1 MKWLN
6 LLKARLRAL
15 VRRDAVI
22 EDIEEEMRSHVE
34 METEANIGRGMKP
47 EEARLAALRSFGN
60 PGLARDFAYEV
71 RGGGM
76 LETLWQDLRY
86 GVRMLL
92 KHPGFTFIAVLTLA
106 LGIGVNTALFSV
118 VNAVL
123 LLPLPYAEPERLAQ
137 VYEANAQQG
146 YDRFS
151 FSLANF
157 VDHRDQQT
165 GFAQMTAYFRR
176 DANLT
181 GAGEPERVQVAI
193 VSASFFPLLRVQP
206 LLGRGFLTE
215 EETPGKHRVAVL
227 SYGLWQRRFG
237 ADPGILNQPVTLSGN
252 LFTVVGVLPAD
263 FQFPD
268 PFGNNPLSDAAPK
281 VDLLT
286 PLAYDPKNLGDRGSH
301 FLSVL
306 ARLQPGVELAQ
317 ALTELRAI
325 AGRLE
330 EQYPDRNKG
339 WTVNVFALQ
348 DEVVRTVR
356 PALILLLAAVAFVLL
371 IACAN
376 VSNLLLAR
384 AAVRQKEMA
393 IRLALGA
400 PRSRLLRQL
409 LTESLLL
416 ALAGGAAGLGLAYWA
431 MRAFISFSPAN
442 VPRTDEIRLDGM
454 ALLFTFGITLLTS
467 VAFGLLPALQ
477 ASKPDVQTT
486 LKEGGR
492 NAGNRAGRPRTRRL
506 LVVAEVALS
515 LLLLIGAGL
524 MIRTFI
530 SFQRVNPGFRTDNL
544 LTMKL
549 ALPYAKYPEPQQ
561 VVAFYQQVIER
572 VRALPGVQGVGAVS
586 DLPLAEGGGVYT
598 FIIEGRPSASA
609 QDDPVAVWRAIN
621 PDYFRTMGMRL
632 RRGREFTEQDRPGAV
647 EVIVI
652 NETMASSFWPG
663 EDPIGKRIQIYDLL
677 PMPWREIV
685 GVVNDTKQAG
695 LDAPTRPEIYVPFS
709 QRERVAMTLIAHTA
723 AGPEQLADAM
733 RAAVQAVDPE
743 QPVYRVSTM
752 EQFFSAEVAAPR
764 ATMFLMGALAVAA
777 MILAAVG
784 IYGVTAYAVTQQTH
798 EIGIRMALGATR
810 RDVLRLV
817 VGQGIT
823 LTLIGEV
830 IGLAGAF
837 ALTGLMTSLL
847 FGVSATDP
855 ATFTVIALLLT
866 GVALLACYIPARRA
880 TKVDPLVALR
890 YE

>member
-1 MKWLN
+1 MAWWN
-6 LLKARLRAL
+6 AFRDRIRAL
-15 VRRDAVI
+15 RDSDAVHREI
-22 EDIEEEMRSHVE
+22 DEEMRFHLDMRAEENVR
-34 METEANIGRGMKP
+34 RGMSP
-47 EEARLAALRSFGN
+47 DDARREAERRFGRLTQIKEMG
-60 PGLARDFAYEV
+60 YEV
-71 RGGGM
+71 RGGGFV
-76 LETLWQDLRY
+76 ETLWQDLRY
-86 GVRMLL
+86 GRRMLL
-92 KHPGFTFIAVLTLA
+92 KHPGFTFIAVLILA
-106 LGIGVNTALFSV
+106 LGTGVNTALFSV

-123 LLPLPYAEPERLAQ
+123 LRPLPYAEPERLAQ
-137 VYEANAQQG
+137 VYEARPPG
-146 YDRFS
+146 DDRFA

-165 GFAQMTAYFRR
+165 GFEQMAAYFRR

-181 GAGEPERVQVAI
+181 GAGEPERVQLAI
-193 VSASFFPLLRVQP
+193 VSASCFPLLRVQP

-237 ADPGILNQPVTLSGN
+237 ADPGIVNKPVTLSGN
-252 LFTVVGVLPAD
+252 VYTVVGVLPAD
-263 FQFPD
+263 FQFPN
-268 PFGNNPLSDAAPK
+268 PFGSNPLSEAAPK
-281 VDLLT
+281 VDLLA
-286 PLAYDPKNLGDRGSH
+286 PMAYDPKNLGDRGSH
-301 FLSVL
+301 FLQVL
-306 ARLQPGVELAQ
+306 ARLKPGVELAQ
-317 ALTELRAI
+317 AQAELRAI

-330 EQYPDRNKG
+330 QQYPDRNKG
-339 WTVNVFALQ
+339 WTINVFALQ
-348 DEVVRTVR
+348 DEVVRHVR
-356 PALILLLAAVAFVLL
+356 PALLLLLAAVAFVLL

-384 AAVRQKEMA
+384 AAGRQKEMA

-400 PRSRLLRQL
+400 PRARLLRLL

-416 ALAGGAAGLGLAYWA
+416 ALAGGAAGLALAYFA
-431 MRAFISFSPAN
+431 MSAFISFSPAN

-477 ASKPDVQTT
+477 ATKRAVHAT

-492 NAGNRAGRPRTRRL
+492 QGNRGGRPRTRGL

-530 SFQRVNPGFRTDNL
+530 SFQRVDPGFRTDNL

-549 ALPYAKYPEPQQ
+549 ALPFAKYPKPQQ
-561 VVAFYQQVIER
+561 QVAFYNQVIER
-572 VRALPGVQGVGAVS
+572 VRALPGVQEVGAVS
-586 DLPLAEGGGVYT
+586 DLPLVEGGVFA
-598 FIIEGRPSASA
+598 FIIEGRASASA
-609 QDDPVAVWRAIN
+609 QDDPSAVWRAIN
-621 PDYFRTMGMRL
+621 PDYFRTMGMQL
-632 RRGREFTEQDRPGAV
+632 RRGREFTEHDQLDQV

-652 NETMASSFWPG
+652 NETMAATFWPG
-663 EDPIGKRIQIYDLL
+663 EDPIGKRIQIYDSQ

-685 GVVNDTKQAG
+685 GVVNDTKEAG
-695 LDAPTRPEIYVPFS
+695 LGAPTRLEIFVPFS
-709 QRERVAMTLIAHTA
+709 QRPRAAMTLIAHTA
-723 AGPEQLADAM
+723 AEPEQLAGAM

-743 QPVYRVSTM
+743 QPVFRISTM
-752 EQFFSAEVAAPR
+752 EQFFSAEIAVPR
-764 ATMFLMGALAVAA
+764 ATMFLLGALAVTAL
-777 MILAAVG
+777 ILAAVG
-784 IYGVTAYAVTQQTH
+784 IYGVMAHAVTQQTH
-798 EIGIRMALGATR
+798 EIGIRTALGATQ

-817 VGQGIT
+817 VRQGMT
-823 LTLIGEV
+823 LTLIGVV

-837 ALTGLMTSLL
+837 ALTRLMTTLL

-866 GVALLACYIPARRA
+866 GVALFACYIPARRA
-880 TKVDPLVALR
+880 TKVDPLTALR

>member
-1 MKWLN
+1 
-6 LLKARLRAL
+6 LL
-15 VRRDAVI
+15 RREAVLQ
-22 EDIEEEMRSHVE
+22 DIDEELRSHVE
-34 METEANIGRGMKP
+34 METHANIERGMTP
-47 EEARLAALRSFGN
+47 DEARLAALRSFGDL
-60 PGLARDFAYEV
+60 GRARELVYEV

-86 GVRMLL
+86 GARMFL
-92 KHPGFTFIAVLTLA
+92 KQPGFTLIAVLTLA
-106 LGIGVNTALFSV
+106 LGIGANTAIFSV

-123 LLPLPYAEPERLAQ
+123 LRPLPYAEPERLAQ

-146 YDRFS
+146 YDRFA

-165 GFAQMTAYFRR
+165 GFEQMAAYFRR

-181 GAGEPERVQVAI
+181 GAGEPERVQVAV

-237 ADPGILNQPVTLSGN
+237 ADPRILNQPVTLSGN
-252 LFTVVGVLPAD
+252 VYTVVGVLPAN

-268 PFGNNPLSDAAPK
+268 PFGNNPLSEAAPK

-286 PLAYDPKNLGDRGSH
+286 PLAYDPKDLGDRGSH

-306 ARLQPGVELAQ
+306 ARLRPGVELAQ
-317 ALTELRAI
+317 ARTELRAI

-356 PALILLLAAVAFVLL
+356 PALLLLLAAVAFVLL

-384 AAVRQKEMA
+384 AAARQKEMA
-393 IRLALGA
+393 VRLALGA
-400 PRSRLLRQL
+400 PRARLLRQL

-416 ALAGGAAGLGLAYWA
+416 ALAGGAAGLALAYWA
-431 MRAFISFSPAN
+431 TRAFISFSPAS
-442 VPRTDEIRLDGM
+442 VPRTDEIRLDGT
-454 ALLFTFGITLLTS
+454 ALLFTFGITLLTG

-477 ASKPDVQTT
+477 ASKPDVHPT

-492 NAGNRAGRPRTRRL
+492 QGGNRAGRPRTRRL

-515 LLLLIGAGL
+515 LLLLIGGGL

-549 ALPYAKYPEPQQ
+549 ALPSTKYREPQQ
-561 VVAFYQQVIER
+561 QAAFYQQVIER

-586 DLPLAEGGGVYT
+586 DLPLAEGGVYT
-598 FIIEGRPSASA
+598 FRIEGRPSASA
-609 QDDPVAVWRAIN
+609 QDDPVAVWRAIS

-632 RRGREFTEQDRPGAV
+632 RRGREFTEHDQPGAV

-652 NETMASSFWPG
+652 NETMAASFWPG
-663 EDPIGKRIQIYDLL
+663 EDPIGKRIQIYDDRE

-685 GVVNDTKQAG
+685 GVVNDTKQTG

-709 QRERVAMTLIAHTA
+709 QRPRAAMTLIAHTA

-733 RAAVQAVDPE
+733 RAAVRAVDPE

-777 MILAAVG
+777 LILAAVG
-784 IYGVTAYAVTQQTH
+784 IYGVMAYAVTQQTH
-798 EIGIRMALGATR
+798 EIGIRMALGATQ
-810 RDVLRLV
+810 RDALRLV
-817 VGQGIT
+817 IGQGMT
-823 LTLIGEV
+823 LALIGEV
-830 IGLAGAF
+830 IGFAGAF
-837 ALTGLMTSLL
+837 ALTRLMTSLL

>member
-1 MKWLN
+1 MAWWKTF
-6 LLKARLRAL
+6 RDRIRAL
-15 VRRDAVI
+15 RDSEAVHREI
-22 EDIEEEMRSHVE
+22 DEEMRFHLDMRADENVR
-34 METEANIGRGMKP
+34 RGMSP
-47 EEARLAALRSFGN
+47 EDARREAERRFGRLTRIKEMG
-60 PGLARDFAYEV
+60 YEV
-71 RGGGM
+71 RGGGFV
-76 LETLWQDLRY
+76 ETLWQDLRY

-123 LLPLPYAEPERLAQ
+123 LRPLPYAEPERLVQ
-137 VYEANAQQG
+137 LYEANAQQG
-146 YDRFS
+146 FDRFA

-157 VDHRDQQT
+157 VDHRDQQS
-165 GFAQMTAYFRR
+165 GFEQMAAYHRWN
-176 DANLT
+176 ANLT

-193 VSASFFPLLRVQP
+193 VSANFLPLLRVQP

-215 EETPGKHRVAVL
+215 EETPGKDNVAVL

-237 ADPGILNQPVTLSGN
+237 ADPGVLNKSVNLSGYVC
-252 LFTVVGVLPAD
+252 TVVGVLPAD

-268 PFGNNPLSDAAPK
+268 PFGRNPLSEAAPK
-281 VDLLT
+281 VDLLA
-286 PLAYDPKNLGDRGSH
+286 PIAYDPKNLGDRGSH
-301 FLSVL
+301 FLQVL

-317 ALTELRAI
+317 AQTELRAI

-330 EQYPDRNKG
+330 QQYPDRNKG

-356 PALILLLAAVAFVLL
+356 PALLLLLAAVAFVLL

-384 AAVRQKEMA
+384 AAARQKEMA

-400 PRSRLLRQL
+400 PRARLLRLL

-416 ALAGGAAGLGLAYWA
+416 ALAGGAAGLALAYWA

-454 ALLFTFGITLLTS
+454 ALLFTFSITLLTS
-467 VAFGLLPALQ
+467 VAFGLLPTLR
-477 ASKPDVQTT
+477 ASKAGVHTT
-486 LKEGGR
+486 LKKGGR
-492 NAGNRAGRPRTRRL
+492 QAGNRGGRPRTRGL

-530 SFQRVNPGFRTDNL
+530 SFQRVDPGFRTDNL

-549 ALPYAKYPEPQQ
+549 ALPFKKYPQPHQQ
-561 VVAFYQQVIER
+561 VAFYRQVIER
-572 VRALPGVQGVGAVS
+572 VRALPGVQEVGAVS
-586 DLPLAEGGGVYT
+586 DLPLVEGGFFA
-598 FIIEGRPSASA
+598 FIIEGRASASA
-609 QDDPVAVWRAIN
+609 QDDPSAVWRAIT

-632 RRGREFTEQDRPGAV
+632 RRGREFTEQDQPGAV

-652 NETMASSFWPG
+652 NETMAASFWPG
-663 EDPIGKRIQIYDLL
+663 EDPIGKRIQIYDSQ

-685 GVVNDTKQAG
+685 GVVNDTKEAG
-695 LDAPTRPEIYVPFS
+695 LGAPTRPEIYVPFS
-709 QRERVAMTLIAHTA
+709 QRPRTAMTLIAHTA
-723 AGPEQLADAM
+723 AGPEQLAGAM
-733 RAAVQAVDPE
+733 RAAVQTVDPE
-743 QPVYRVSTM
+743 QPVFRISTM
-752 EQFFSAEVAAPR
+752 QQFFSAEVAVPR
-764 ATMFLMGALAVAA
+764 ATMFLLGALAVAA
-777 MILAAVG
+777 LILAAVG
-784 IYGVTAYAVTQQTH
+784 IYGVMAHAVTQQTH
-798 EIGIRMALGATR
+798 EIGIRTALGATQ

-817 VGQGIT
+817 VGQGMT
-823 LTLIGEV
+823 LSLIGVV

-837 ALTGLMTSLL
+837 ALTRLMTSLL
-847 FGVSATDP
+847 YGVSATDP

-866 GVALLACYIPARRA
+866 GVALFACYIPARRA

>member
-1 MKWLN
+1 ME
-6 LLKARLRAL
+6 LLKILSARLRAL
-15 VRRDAVI
+15 LRREAVLR
-22 EDIEEEMRSHVE
+22 DIDKEFRFHVE
-34 METEANIGRGMKP
+34 METEENIQRGLP
-47 EEARLAALRSFGN
+47 PDEARLAAMRSFGN
-60 PGLARDFAYEV
+60 LGLMRDLAYDV

-86 GVRMLL
+86 GARMLL

-123 LLPLPYAEPERLAQ
+123 LRPLPYAEPGRLAQ
-137 VYEANAQQG
+137 LYEANAQQG
-146 YDRFS
+146 YDRFA

-165 GFAQMTAYFRR
+165 GFEQMAAYFRR

-181 GAGEPERVQVAI
+181 GAGEPERVQVAV

-215 EETPGKHRVAVL
+215 EETLGKHRVAVL
-227 SYGLWQRRFG
+227 SHGLWQRRFG
-237 ADPGILNQPVTLSGN
+237 ADPGILNHTVTLGGN
-252 LFTVVGVLPAD
+252 AYTVVGVLPAH

-301 FLSVL
+301 FLMVL
-306 ARLQPGVELAQ
+306 ARLRPGVELAQ
-317 ALTELRAI
+317 ARTEQRAI

-339 WTVNVFALQ
+339 WTVDVYALQ
-348 DEVVRTVR
+348 DEVVRYVR
-356 PALILLLAAVAFVLL
+356 SALLLLLAAVAFVLL

-384 AAVRQKEMA
+384 AAARQKEMA

-400 PRSRLLRQL
+400 PRARLLRQL

-416 ALAGGAAGLGLAYWA
+416 ALVGSAAGLALAYWV

-442 VPRTDEIRLDGM
+442 VPRTDEIRLDDM

-477 ASKPDVQTT
+477 ASKPDVNTT
-486 LKEGGR
+486 LKEAGR
-492 NAGNRAGRPRTRRL
+492 QAGNRAGRPRTRSL

-549 ALPYAKYPEPQQ
+549 ALPVKKYPEPQQ
-561 VVAFYQQVIER
+561 QAAFYQQVIER

-586 DLPLAEGGGVYT
+586 DLPMVEGGFFA
-598 FIIEGRPSASA
+598 FIIEGRASANA
-609 QDDPVAVWRAIN
+609 QDDPSAVWRAIN
-621 PDYFRTMGMRL
+621 PDYFRTMGIGL
-632 RRGREFTEQDRPGAV
+632 RRGREFTEHDQPGAA

-652 NETMASSFWPG
+652 NETMAARFWPG
-663 EDPIGKRIQIYDLL
+663 EDPIGKRVQIYDSE

-685 GVVNDTKQAG
+685 GVVNDTKEAG

-709 QRERVAMTLIAHTA
+709 QRPRAAMTLIAHTT

-733 RAAVQAVDPE
+733 RAAVRAVDPV

-752 EQFFSAEVAAPR
+752 EQFFSAQVAAPR
-764 ATMFLMGALAVAA
+764 ATMFLMGALAGAA
-777 MILAAVG
+777 LLLSAVG
-784 IYGVTAYAVTQQTH
+784 IYGVVAYAVTQRTH

-810 RDVLRLV
+810 LDVLRLV
-817 VGQGIT
+817 VGQGMS
-823 LTLIGEV
+823 LTLLGEV

-837 ALTGLMTSLL
+837 ALTRLMTSLL

-855 ATFTVIALLLT
+855 ATFTVIALLLA

>member
-1 MKWLN
+1 MRGLN
-6 LLKARLRAL
+6 LVRARLRGL
-15 VRRDAVI
+15 LRREAVLQEI
-22 EDIEEEMRSHVE
+22 DEELRSHVE
-34 METEANIGRGMKP
+34 METHANIERGMTP
-47 EEARLAALRSFGN
+47 DEARLAALRSFGN
-60 PGLARDFAYEV
+60 LGRARELVYEV

-76 LETLWQDLRY
+76 LEALWQDLRY

-123 LLPLPYAEPERLAQ
+123 LRPLPYAEPGRLAQ
-137 VYEANAQQG
+137 LYEANAQQG
-146 YDRFS
+146 YDRFA

-165 GFAQMTAYFRR
+165 GFEQMAAYFRR

-181 GAGEPERVQVAI
+181 GAGEPERVQVAV

-215 EETPGKHRVAVL
+215 EGTPGKHRVAVL

-252 LFTVVGVLPAD
+252 VFTVVGVLPAH

-286 PLAYDPKNLGDRGSH
+286 PLAYDPKVLGDRGSH
-301 FLSVL
+301 FLQVL
-306 ARLQPGVELAQ
+306 ARLRPGVELAQ
-317 ALTELRAI
+317 AQTELRAI

-356 PALILLLAAVAFVLL
+356 PALLLLLAAVAFVLL

-384 AAVRQKEMA
+384 AAARQKEMA
-393 IRLALGA
+393 LRLALGA
-400 PRSRLLRQL
+400 PRARLLRQL

-416 ALAGGAAGLGLAYWA
+416 ALAGGAAGLALAYWA

-442 VPRTDEIRLDGM
+442 VPRTDEIRLDGT
-454 ALLFTFGITLLTS
+454 ALLFTFGTTLLTS

-477 ASKPDVQTT
+477 ASKPDVNTT

-492 NAGNRAGRPRTRRL
+492 QAGSRAGRPRTRRL

-549 ALPYAKYPEPQQ
+549 ALPFAKYPEPQQ
-561 VVAFYQQVIER
+561 QVAFYQQVIER

-586 DLPLAEGGGVYT
+586 DLPLAEGGFFA
-598 FIIEGRPSASA
+598 FIIEGRASASA
-609 QDDPVAVWRAIN
+609 QDDPSAVWRAIN

-632 RRGREFTEQDRPGAV
+632 RRGREFTEHDQPGAV

-652 NETMASSFWPG
+652 NETMAASFWPG
-663 EDPIGKRIQIYDLL
+663 EDPIGKRIQIYDLQ

-685 GVVNDTKQAG
+685 GVVNDTKEAG
-695 LDAPTRPEIYVPFS
+695 LNAPTRPEIYVPFS
-709 QRERVAMTLIAHTA
+709 QRPRAAMTLIAHTA

-733 RAAVQAVDPE
+733 RAAVRAVDPE

-752 EQFFSAEVAAPR
+752 EQFFSAHVATPR

-777 MILAAVG
+777 LILAAVG
-784 IYGVTAYAVTQQTH
+784 IYGVMAYAVTQQTH
-798 EIGIRMALGATR
+798 EIGIRMALGATQR
-810 RDVLRLV
+810 NVLRLV

-837 ALTGLMTSLL
+837 ALTRLMTSLL

>member
-1 MKWLN
+1 MAWW
-6 LLKARLRAL
+6 KAFRDRFRAL
-15 VRRDAVI
+15 RDSDAVHREI
-22 EDIEEEMRSHVE
+22 DEEMRFHIDMRAEENVR
-34 METEANIGRGMKP
+34 RGMSP
-47 EEARLAALRSFGN
+47 EDARREAERRFGRLTRIKEMG
-60 PGLARDFAYEV
+60 YEV
-71 RGGGM
+71 RGGGLM
-76 LETLWQDLRY
+76 ETFLQDLRY
-86 GVRMLL
+86 GTRMLL

-123 LLPLPYAEPERLAQ
+123 LRPLPYAEPDRLVQ
-137 VYEANAQQG
+137 VYQANPQNG

-157 VDHRDQQT
+157 VDDRNQQS
-165 GFAQMTAYFRR
+165 GFEQMAAYFRR

-181 GAGEPERVQVAI
+181 GAGEPERVQIAVA
-193 VSASFFPLLRVQP
+193 STNFFQLLRVQP
-206 LLGRGFLTE
+206 LLGRGFLPE
-215 EETPGKHRVAVL
+215 EETVGKHRVAVL

-237 ADPGILNQPVTLSGN
+237 ANPAILNQPVTLGGN
-252 LFTVVGVLPAD
+252 AYTVVGVLPAD

-268 PFGNNPLSDAAPK
+268 PFGSNPLSEAAPK

-286 PLAYDPKNLGDRGSH
+286 PLAYDPKELGDRGSH
-301 FLSVL
+301 FLQVV
-306 ARLQPGVELAQ
+306 ARLQPGVDLGQAQ
-317 ALTELRAI
+317 TEQHAI

-339 WTVNVFALQ
+339 WTINAFSLQ
-348 DEVVRTVR
+348 DEVVRTIR
-356 PALILLLAAVAFVLL
+356 PALLLLLAAVAFVLL

-400 PRSRLLRQL
+400 PRARLLRLL

-416 ALAGGAAGLGLAYWA
+416 ALAGGAFGLGLAYVA
-431 MRAFISFSPAN
+431 TRAFISFSPAN

-467 VAFGLLPALQ
+467 AAFSLLPTLQ
-477 ASKPDVQTT
+477 ASKPRINTT

-492 NAGNRAGRPRTRRL
+492 QSSHRPGRPRTRGL

-524 MIRTFI
+524 MIRSFI

-549 ALPYAKYPEPQQ
+549 ALPFKKYPKPEQQ
-561 VVAFYQQVIER
+561 LAFYQQVIER
-572 VRALPGVQGVGAVS
+572 VKALPGVQEVGVVS
-586 DLPLAEGGGVYT
+586 DLPLAEGGLFA
-598 FIIEGRPSASA
+598 FIVEGRAAASLQDNPS
-609 QDDPVAVWRAIN
+609 AVWRAIN
-621 PDYFRTMGMRL
+621 PDYFRTMGMQL
-632 RRGREFTEQDRPGAV
+632 RRGREFTEHDQQGAP

-652 NETMASSFWPG
+652 NETMAASFWPG
-663 EDPIGKRIQIYDLL
+663 EDPIGKRVQIYDLQ

-685 GVVNDTKQAG
+685 GVVNDTREAG
-695 LDAPTRPEIYVPFS
+695 LGAPTRPEIFVPLS
-709 QRERVAMTLIAHTA
+709 QRPRAPITLIAQTA
-723 AGPEQLADAM
+723 AGPEQLAGAM
-733 RAAVQAVDPE
+733 RAAVQSVDPD
-743 QPVYRVSTM
+743 QPVYRVRTM
-752 EQFFSAEVAAPR
+752 DQFFSAEVAVPR
-764 ATMFLMGALAVAA
+764 ATMFLMGTLAVAA
-777 MILAAVG
+777 LILAAVG
-784 IYGVTAYAVTQQTH
+784 IYGVMAHAVTQQTH
-798 EIGIRMALGATR
+798 EIGIRTALGASQ

-817 VGQGIT
+817 VGQGMT
-823 LTLIGEV
+823 LTLIGVV

-837 ALTGLMTSLL
+837 GLTRLMATLL

-866 GVALLACYIPARRA
+866 GVALFACYIPARRA
-880 TKVDPLVALR
+880 TKVDPLAALR

>member
-1 MKWLN
+1 MSWW
-6 LLKARLRAL
+6 KAFRDRIRAL
-15 VRRDAVI
+15 RDSDGVHREI
-22 EDIEEEMRSHVE
+22 DEEMRFHLDMRAEENVR
-34 METEANIGRGMKP
+34 RGMSP
-47 EEARLAALRSFGN
+47 QDARREAERRFGRLTRIKEMGY
-60 PGLARDFAYEV
+60 DV
-71 RGGGM
+71 RGGGFV
-76 LETLWQDLRY
+76 ETLWQDMRY

-123 LLPLPYAEPERLAQ
+123 LRPLPYAEPERLVQ
-137 VYEANAQQG
+137 VYEANPQKG
-146 YDRFS
+146 FDRFG

-157 VDHRDQQT
+157 VDHRDQQS
-165 GFAQMTAYFRR
+165 GFEQMAAYHRWN
-176 DANLT
+176 ANLT
-181 GAGEPERVQVAI
+181 GAGEPERVQVAL
-193 VSASFFPLLRVQP
+193 VSASFLPLLRVQP

-215 EETPGKHRVAVL
+215 EETQGKDDVAVL

-237 ADPGILNQPVTLSGN
+237 GDPGILNKSINLSGYVC
-252 LFTVVGVLPAD
+252 TVVGVLPPD

-268 PFGNNPLSDAAPK
+268 PFGSNPLSAAAPK

-286 PLAYDPKNLGDRGSH
+286 PMAYDPKNLGDRGSH
-301 FLSVL
+301 FLQVL

-317 ALTELRAI
+317 AQTELRAI
-325 AGRLE
+325 ASRLE
-330 EQYPDRNKG
+330 QQYPDRNKG

-348 DEVVRTVR
+348 DEVVRNVR
-356 PALILLLAAVAFVLL
+356 PALLLLLAAVAFVLL

-384 AAVRQKEMA
+384 AAARQKEMA

-400 PRSRLLRQL
+400 PRARLLRLL

-416 ALAGGAAGLGLAYWA
+416 ALAGGTAGLALAYGA

-467 VAFGLLPALQ
+467 MAFGLLPTLQ
-477 ASKPDVQTT
+477 ASKPGVNTT

-492 NAGNRAGRPRTRRL
+492 QGNRGGRPRTRGL

-530 SFQRVNPGFRTDNL
+530 SYQRLNPGFRTDNL

-549 ALPYAKYPEPQQ
+549 ALPFKKYPKPEQQ
-561 VVAFYQQVIER
+561 VAFYQQVIER

-586 DLPLAEGGGVYT
+586 DLPLVEGGIFA
-598 FIIEGRPSASA
+598 FIIEGRESASA
-609 QDDPVAVWRAIN
+609 QDDPDAVWRAIN
-621 PDYFRTMGMRL
+621 PDYFRTMGMQL
-632 RRGREFTEQDRPGAV
+632 RRGREFTEHDQPGAV

-652 NETMASSFWPG
+652 NETMAASFWPG
-663 EDPIGKRIQIYDLL
+663 EDPIGKRIQIYDSQ

-685 GVVNDTKQAG
+685 GVVNDTKEAG
-695 LDAPTRPEIYVPFS
+695 LGVPTRPEIYVPFS
-709 QRERVAMTLIAHTA
+709 QRPRTAMTLIAHTA
-723 AGPEQLADAM
+723 AGPEQLAGAM
-733 RAAVQAVDPE
+733 RAAVQTVDPE

-752 EQFFSAEVAAPR
+752 EQFFSAEVAVPR
-764 ATMFLMGALAVAA
+764 ATMFLMGSLAVAA
-777 MILAAVG
+777 LILAAVG
-784 IYGVTAYAVTQQTH
+784 IYGVMAHAVAQQTH
-798 EIGIRMALGATR
+798 EIGIRTALGATQ

-817 VGQGIT
+817 VGQGMT
-823 LTLIGEV
+823 LTLIGVV

-837 ALTGLMTSLL
+837 ALTRLMTSLL

-866 GVALLACYIPARRA
+866 GVALFACYIPARRA
-880 TKVDPLVALR
+880 TKVDPLAALR

>member
-1 MKWLN
+1 MAGW
-6 LLKARLRAL
+6 KAFRDRIRAL
-15 VRRDAVI
+15 RDSDAVHREI
-22 EDIEEEMRSHVE
+22 DEEMRFHLDMRAEENVR
-34 METEANIGRGMKP
+34 RGMSP
-47 EEARLAALRSFGN
+47 EDARREAERRFG
-60 PGLARDFAYEV
+60 GLMRIKEMGYEV
-71 RGGGM
+71 RGGGFV
-76 LETLWQDLRY
+76 ETLWQDLRY

-92 KHPGFTFIAVLTLA
+92 KHPGFTLIAVLTLA

-123 LLPLPYAEPERLAQ
+123 LRPLPYAEPERLVQ
-137 VYEANAQQG
+137 LYEANAQNG
-146 YDRFS
+146 FDRFA

-157 VDHRDQQT
+157 VDHRDQQS
-165 GFAQMTAYFRR
+165 GFEQMAAYHRWN
-176 DANLT
+176 ANLT
-181 GAGEPERVQVAI
+181 GAGEPERVQVAL
-193 VSASFFPLLRVQP
+193 VSANFLPLLRVQP

-215 EETPGKHRVAVL
+215 EETPGKDNVAVL
-227 SYGLWQRRFG
+227 SYALWQRRFG
-237 ADPGILNQPVTLSGN
+237 ADPGILNQSVNLSGYIC
-252 LFTVVGVLPAD
+252 TVVGVLPAD

-268 PFGNNPLSDAAPK
+268 PFGSNPLSEAAPK
-281 VDLLT
+281 VDLLA
-286 PLAYDPKNLGDRGSH
+286 PIAYDPKNLGDRGSH
-301 FLSVL
+301 FLQVL
-306 ARLQPGVELAQ
+306 ARLKPGVELAQ
-317 ALTELRAI
+317 AQTELRAI

-330 EQYPDRNKG
+330 EQYADRNKG

-356 PALILLLAAVAFVLL
+356 PALLLLLAAVAFVLL

-384 AAVRQKEMA
+384 AAARQKEMA

-400 PRSRLLRQL
+400 PRARLLRLL

-416 ALAGGAAGLGLAYWA
+416 ALAGGAAGLALAYWA
-431 MRAFISFSPAN
+431 MRSFISFSPAN
-442 VPRTDEIRLDGM
+442 VPRTNEIRLDGM
-454 ALLFTFGITLLTS
+454 ALLFTFGIALLTS
-467 VAFGLLPALQ
+467 LAFGLLPALQ
-477 ASKPDVQTT
+477 ASKLGVHTT

-492 NAGNRAGRPRTRRL
+492 QAGSAGRPRTRGL

-530 SFQRVNPGFRTDNL
+530 SFLRVNPGFQTDNL

-549 ALPYAKYPEPQQ
+549 ALPYKKYPKPQQ
-561 VVAFYQQVIER
+561 QVAFYQQVIER

-586 DLPLAEGGGVYT
+586 DLPLVEGGIFA
-598 FIIEGRPSASA
+598 FIIEGRASASA
-609 QDDPVAVWRAIN
+609 QDDPDAVWRAIN
-621 PDYFRTMGMRL
+621 PDYFRTMGMQL
-632 RRGREFTEQDRPGAV
+632 LRGREFTEHDQLGAV

-652 NETMASSFWPG
+652 NETMAASFWPG
-663 EDPIGKRIQIYDLL
+663 EDPIGKRIQIYDSQ

-685 GVVNDTKQAG
+685 GVVNDTKEAG
-695 LDAPTRPEIYVPFS
+695 LGAPTRPEIYVPFS
-709 QRERVAMTLIAHTA
+709 QRPRTAMTLIAHTA
-723 AGPEQLADAM
+723 AGPEQLAGAM

-752 EQFFSAEVAAPR
+752 EQFFSAQVAVPR

-777 MILAAVG
+777 LILAAVG
-784 IYGVTAYAVTQQTH
+784 IYGVMAYAVTQQTH
-798 EIGIRMALGATR
+798 EIGIRTALGATQ

-817 VGQGIT
+817 VGQGMT
-823 LTLIGEV
+823 LTLIGV
-830 IGLAGAF
+830 AIGLAGAF
-837 ALTGLMTSLL
+837 ALTRLMTSLL

-866 GVALLACYIPARRA
+866 GVALFACYIPARRA
-880 TKVDPLVALR
+880 TKVDPLAALR

>member
-1 MKWLN
+1 MAWW
-6 LLKARLRAL
+6 KAFRDRIRAL
-15 VRRDAVI
+15 HDSDAVHREI
-22 EDIEEEMRSHVE
+22 DEEMRFHIDMRVE
-34 METEANIGRGMKP
+34 ENVRRGMSP
-47 EEARLAALRSFGN
+47 EGARREAEQRFG
-60 PGLARDFAYEV
+60 GLTRIKEMGYEV
-71 RGGGM
+71 RGGGFV
-76 LETLWQDLRY
+76 ETLWQDLRY

-118 VNAVL
+118 VNAIL
-123 LLPLPYAEPERLAQ
+123 LRPLPYAEPERLVQ
-137 VYEANAQQG
+137 VYEGNAQQG

-157 VDHRDQQT
+157 VDHRDQQS
-165 GFAQMTAYFRR
+165 GFEQMAAYYRWN
-176 DANLT
+176 ANLT

-215 EETPGKHRVAVL
+215 EETPGKNNVVVL

-237 ADPGILNQPVTLSGN
+237 GDPGILNQSVNLSGN
-252 LFTVVGVLPAD
+252 VCTVVGVLPAD

-268 PFGNNPLSDAAPK
+268 PFGSNPLSEAAPK
-281 VDLLT
+281 VDLLR
-286 PLAYDPKNLGDRGSH
+286 PIGYDPKNLGDRGSH
-301 FLSVL
+301 FLQVL
-306 ARLQPGVELAQ
+306 ARLKPGVELTQAQ
-317 ALTELRAI
+317 TELRAI

-330 EQYPDRNKG
+330 QQYPDRNKG

-348 DEVVRTVR
+348 DEVVRNVR
-356 PALILLLAAVAFVLL
+356 PVLLLLLAAVAFVLL

-384 AAVRQKEMA
+384 AAARQKEMA

-400 PRSRLLRQL
+400 PRARLLRLL

-416 ALAGGAAGLGLAYWA
+416 ALAGGAVGLALAYCA

-442 VPRTDEIRLDGM
+442 VPRTNEIHLDGI
-454 ALLFTFGITLLTS
+454 ALLFTFGTTLATS
-467 VAFGLLPALQ
+467 VAFGLLPTLQ
-477 ASKPDVQTT
+477 ASKPGVNTT

-492 NAGNRAGRPRTRRL
+492 QAVNRARPRTRGL

-549 ALPYAKYPEPQQ
+549 ALPSKKYPKPEQQ
-561 VVAFYQQVIER
+561 VAFYKQVIER
-572 VRALPGVQGVGAVS
+572 VRALPGVLGVGAVS
-586 DLPLAEGGGVYT
+586 DLPLAEGGFFA
-598 FIIEGRPSASA
+598 FIIEGRASASP
-609 QDDPVAVWRAIN
+609 QDDPSAVWRAIT
-621 PDYFRTMGMRL
+621 PDYFRTMGMQL
-632 RRGREFTEQDRPGAV
+632 RRGREFTEHDQPGTV

-652 NETMASSFWPG
+652 NETMAASFWPG
-663 EDPIGKRIQIYDLL
+663 EDPIGKRIQIYDLQ

-685 GVVNDTKQAG
+685 GVVNDTKEAG
-695 LDAPTRPEIYVPFS
+695 LGAPTRPEIYVPFS
-709 QRERVAMTLIAHTA
+709 QRPRTAMTLIAHTA
-723 AGPEQLADAM
+723 ARPEQLAGVM
-733 RAAVQAVDPE
+733 RAAVQTVDPE
-743 QPVYRVSTM
+743 QPVFRVSTM
-752 EQFFSAEVAAPR
+752 EQFFSAEVAVPR
-764 ATMFLMGALAVAA
+764 ATMFLLGALAVAA
-777 MILAAVG
+777 LILAAVG
-784 IYGVTAYAVTQQTH
+784 IYGVMAHAVTQQTH
-798 EIGIRMALGATR
+798 EIGIRTALGATQ

-817 VGQGIT
+817 VGQGMT
-823 LTLIGEV
+823 LTLIGVV

-837 ALTGLMTSLL
+837 ALTRLMTSLL

-855 ATFTVIALLLT
+855 ATFTIIALLLT
-866 GVALLACYIPARRA
+866 GVALFACYIPARRA
-880 TKVDPLVALR
+880 TKVDPLAALR

>member
-1 MKWLN
+1 MAWW
-6 LLKARLRAL
+6 KAFRDRIRAL
-15 VRRDAVI
+15 RDSDAVHREI
-22 EDIEEEMRSHVE
+22 DEEMRFHLDMRAEENVR
-34 METEANIGRGMKP
+34 RGMSP
-47 EEARLAALRSFGN
+47 EDARREAERRFGRLTRIKEMG
-60 PGLARDFAYEV
+60 YEV
-71 RGGGM
+71 RGGGFV
-76 LETLWQDLRY
+76 ETLWQDLRY

-92 KHPGFTFIAVLTLA
+92 KHWGFTFVAVLTLA

-123 LLPLPYAEPERLAQ
+123 LRPLPYAEPERLVQ
-137 VYEANAQQG
+137 IYDANAQSG
-146 YDRFS
+146 YDRFA

-157 VDHRDQQT
+157 VDHRDQQS
-165 GFAQMTAYFRR
+165 GFEQVAAYFRR

-181 GAGEPERVQVAI
+181 GAGEPERVQVAV
-193 VSASFFPLLRVQP
+193 VSASFLPLLRVQP

-215 EETPGKHRVAVL
+215 EETPGKHRVVVL

-237 ADPGILNQPVTLSGN
+237 ADPGILNRSVTLSGYVC
-252 LFTVVGVLPAD
+252 TVVGVLPAD

-286 PLAYDPKNLGDRGSH
+286 PPAYDPKVLGDRGSH
-301 FLSVL
+301 FLQVL
-306 ARLQPGVELAQ
+306 ARLQPGVELGRAQ
-317 ALTELRAI
+317 TELRAI

-330 EQYPDRNKG
+330 EKYPDRNKG

-356 PALILLLAAVAFVLL
+356 PALLLLLTAVAFVLL

-384 AAVRQKEMA
+384 AAARQKEMA

-400 PRSRLLRQL
+400 PRARLLRQL
-409 LTESLLL
+409 LTESMLL
-416 ALAGGAAGLGLAYWA
+416 ALAGGAAGLALAYWA

-442 VPRTDEIRLDGM
+442 VPHTDEIRLDGI

-477 ASKPDVQTT
+477 ASKPDVHAT

-492 NAGNRAGRPRTRRL
+492 QAGSRAGRTRTRGL

-530 SFQRVNPGFRTDNL
+530 SYLRVNPGFRTDNL

-549 ALPYAKYPEPQQ
+549 ALPSAKYPEPRQQ
-561 VVAFYQQVIER
+561 AAFYQQVIGR

-586 DLPLAEGGGVYT
+586 DLPLAEGGFFA

-609 QDDPVAVWRAIN
+609 QDDPSAVWRAIN

-632 RRGREFTEQDRPGAV
+632 RRGREFTEHDQPGAV
-647 EVIVI
+647 EVVVI
-652 NETMASSFWPG
+652 NETMAASFWPG
-663 EDPIGKRIQIYDLL
+663 EDPIGKRIQIYDQQ

-685 GVVNDTKQAG
+685 GVVNDTKQFG
-695 LDAPTRPEIYVPFS
+695 LDALTKPEIYVPFT
-709 QRERVAMTLIAHTA
+709 QRPRAAMTLIAHTA

-764 ATMFLMGALAVAA
+764 VTMFLMGTLAVAA
-777 MILAAVG
+777 LILAAVG

-798 EIGIRMALGATR
+798 EIGIRTALGATP

-817 VGQGIT
+817 VAQGMT
-823 LTLIGEV
+823 LTLIGVV

-837 ALTGLMTSLL
+837 ALTRLMTSLL

-866 GVALLACYIPARRA
+866 GVALFACYIPARRA
-880 TKVDPLVALR
+880 TKVDPLAALR

>member
-1 MKWLN
+1 MAWW
-6 LLKARLRAL
+6 KALRARIRAL
-15 VRRDAVI
+15 RDSDAVHREI
-22 EDIEEEMRSHVE
+22 DEEMRFHLD
-34 METEANIGRGMKP
+34 MRTEENVRRGMSP
-47 EEARLAALRSFGN
+47 EDARREAERRFG
-60 PGLARDFAYEV
+60 GLMRIKEMGYEV
-71 RGGGM
+71 RGGGFVEI
-76 LETLWQDLRY
+76 LRQDLRY

-92 KHPGFTFIAVLTLA
+92 KHPGFTFVAVLTLA

-123 LLPLPYAEPERLAQ
+123 LRPLPYAEPERLVQ

-146 YDRFS
+146 YERFS

-165 GFAQMTAYFRR
+165 GFEQMSAYFRR

-181 GAGEPERVQVAI
+181 GAGEPERVQVAV

-215 EETPGKHRVAVL
+215 EGTLGKHRVAVL

-252 LFTVVGVLPAD
+252 VYTVVGVLPAD

-268 PFGNNPLSDAAPK
+268 PFGSNPLSEAAPK
-281 VDLLT
+281 VDLLA
-286 PLAYDPKNLGDRGSH
+286 PLAYDPKDLGDRGSH
-301 FLSVL
+301 FLQVL
-306 ARLQPGVELAQ
+306 ARLKPGVELGQAQ
-317 ALTELRAI
+317 TELRAI

-330 EQYPDRNKG
+330 KQYPDRNKG
-339 WTVNVFALQ
+339 WTVNAFALQ

-356 PALILLLAAVAFVLL
+356 PALLLLLAAVAFVLL

-384 AAVRQKEMA
+384 AAARQKEMA

-400 PRSRLLRQL
+400 PRARLLRLL

-416 ALAGGAAGLGLAYWA
+416 ALAGGAAGLALAYCA

-442 VPRTDEIRLDGM
+442 VPRTDEISLDGM

-467 VAFGLLPALQ
+467 IAFGLLPTLQ
-477 ASKPDVQTT
+477 ASKPGVHTT

-492 NAGNRAGRPRTRRL
+492 QGGNRAGRPRTRRL

-530 SFQRVNPGFRTDNL
+530 SFQRVNPGFRTENL

-549 ALPYAKYPEPQQ
+549 ALPFKKYPKPEQQ
-561 VVAFYQQVIER
+561 VAFYQQVIER
-572 VRALPGVQGVGAVS
+572 VRGLPGVQGVGAVS
-586 DLPLAEGGGVYT
+586 DLPLAEGGVFS
-598 FIIEGRPSASA
+598 FIIEGRASASA

-621 PDYFRTMGMRL
+621 PDYFRTMDMRL
-632 RRGREFTEQDRPGAV
+632 RRGREFTEHDHPGAV

-652 NETMASSFWPG
+652 NETMAASFWPG
-663 EDPIGKRIQIYDLL
+663 EDPIGKRIQIYDMQ

-685 GVVNDTKQAG
+685 GVVNDTKEAG
-695 LDAPTRPEIYVPFS
+695 LGAPTRPEIYVPFS
-709 QRERVAMTLIAHTA
+709 QRPRAAMTLIAHTA
-723 AGPEQLADAM
+723 AGPEQLAGAM

-752 EQFFSAEVAAPR
+752 EQFFSAEVAVPR

-777 MILAAVG
+777 LVLAAVG
-784 IYGVTAYAVTQQTH
+784 IYGVMAHAVTQQTH
-798 EIGIRMALGATR
+798 EIGIRTALGATQ

-817 VGQGIT
+817 VGQGMT
-823 LTLIGEV
+823 LTLIGVV
-830 IGLAGAF
+830 IGLVGAF
-837 ALTGLMTSLL
+837 ALTRLMTSLL

-866 GVALLACYIPARRA
+866 GVALFACYIPARRA
-880 TKVDPLVALR
+880 TKVDPLAALR